1 MTEQENEVH
10 VEQHVPAARTHVWRA
25 FTQARTFA
33 EWYAPAGWTI
43 DSASLEIDAREGGL
57 YRVCVQK
64 IGDLAE
70 SSTVTARFTKVTPG
84 VLLVSHETVFGPS
97 GSESMEVRRTV
108 ELADSSDGTMVSVHE
123 GPFPYGV
130 DALAQARWEA
140 SLARLASFVRNH

>member
-1 MTEQENEVH
+1 MTEQQYEVH
-10 VEQHVPAARTHVWRA
+10 IQEHVRAPRTQVWRA

-33 EWYAPAGWTI
+33 EWYAPAGWSI

-64 IGDLAE
+64 IGDPAE

-84 VLLVSHETVFGPS
+84 VLLASRETIFGPS
-97 GSESMEVRRTV
+97 GSDSMELTLTV
-108 ELADSSDGTMVSVHE
+108 ELADSPDGTTVSIHE

-140 SLARLASFVRNH
+140 SLARLASFLHNH

>member
-1 MTEQENEVH
+1 MSEQEYEIH
-10 VEQHVPAARTHVWRA
+10 VERHVPAPRTQVWRA
-25 FTQARTFA
+25 FTQARAFA

-64 IGDLAE
+64 IGDPAE

-84 VLLVSHETVFGPS
+84 ALLVTRETVYGPA
-97 GSESMEVRRTV
+97 GSDGLELTLVV
-108 ELADSSDGTMVSVHE
+108 ELADSSDGTTVSIHE
-123 GPFPYGV
+123 GSFPYGV

-140 SLARLASFVRNH
+140 SLARLASFVHNH